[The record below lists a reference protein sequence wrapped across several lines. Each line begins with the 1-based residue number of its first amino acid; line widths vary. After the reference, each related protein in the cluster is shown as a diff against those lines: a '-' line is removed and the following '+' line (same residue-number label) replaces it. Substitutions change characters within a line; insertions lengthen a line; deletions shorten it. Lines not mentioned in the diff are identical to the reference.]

1 MPKQYVA
8 RAIMRV
14 SYTYISLLITCS
26 WLQHALEY
34 KATKVG
40 HFSILSQVLI
50 SNYWR
55 IMVRVCGCSVVVVRC
70 SGSVVRCR
78 KDCGQGPLKCK
89 PALYKPHT
97 CTKRASKRM
106 LYICNRKLWLS
117 VGGAF
122 SQLLAH
128 SGYKRKLPWARNLI
142 SQCCWSFCGNFKC
155 WTGRKKNSQL
165 TFKIATKPSVTS
177 GTTRIE
183 RNRSKLGVEIH
194 SSQTKA
200 LCRM

>member
-1 MPKQYVA
+1 MPKQYMA

-14 SYTYISLLITCS
+14 SYTYISLIITSS
-26 WLQHALEY
+26 WLQQCVVAVQLWWGAVDLWWDAEKIVGRALLNVNLRCINPIHAPSELP
-34 KATKVG
+34 
-40 HFSILSQVLI
+40 
-50 SNYWR
+50 N
-55 IMVRVCGCSVVVVRC
+55 VC
-70 SGSVVRCR
+70 
-78 KDCGQGPLKCK
+78 
-89 PALYKPHT
+89 
-97 CTKRASKRM
+97 
-106 LYICNRKLWLS
+106 YICDRKLWLS
-117 VGGAF
+117 IGGAF
-122 SQLLAH
+122 SQLLAQ

-142 SQCCWSFCGNFKC
+142 SQCCWSFCDNFKC
-155 WTGRKKNSQL
+155 WTGRKKNGQL